1 MAGYIGN
8 VPVPQSTQ
16 TRHTFTATAS
26 QTVFNA
32 TGGYVPNYV
41 DVFLNGVKLVDVEDY
56 IATDGNTVTLS
67 VGATAGDV
75 IEIISYGAIDFATA
89 APTGNGGDAIFY
101 ENGKTV
107 TTNYT
112 IPDNTNAMS
121 AGPIDVAVGVS
132 VEVGSGSTWTV
143 V

>member
-8 VPVPQSTQ
+8 IPVPQATQ
-16 TRHTFTATAS
+16 TRHTITATAG

-32 TGGYVPNYV
+32 TGGYVPNFV
-41 DVFLNGVKLVDVEDY
+41 DVYLNGVKLVDVEDY
-56 IATDGNTVTLS
+56 IASNGTTVTLS
-67 VGATAGDV
+67 LGATAGDIV
-75 IEIISYGAIDFATA
+75 EIISYSNVTLSTSV
-89 APTGNGGDAIFY
+89 PTGAGGDNIFY

-121 AGPIDVAVGVS
+121 AGPVTVADGVS
-132 VEVGSGSTWTV
+132 VEVGAGSTWTIV
-143 V
+143 